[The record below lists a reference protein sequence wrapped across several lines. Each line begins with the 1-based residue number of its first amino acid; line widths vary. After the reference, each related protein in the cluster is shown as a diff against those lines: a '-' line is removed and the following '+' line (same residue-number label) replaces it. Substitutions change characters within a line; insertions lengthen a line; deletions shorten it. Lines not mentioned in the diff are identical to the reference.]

1 MINAL
6 GIELKRF
13 TTGLRMGGGGGG
25 DNKRKLL
32 ENDDLGLEAGLM
44 AKVQK
49 WEVRD
54 EALGGTESCLCP
66 AGLVTREARRMGA
79 GQVLPSL
86 KGAGRTLKDSMPWCR
101 IDQSFLSLLFYPQG
115 GQRKWCG
122 LFSLSPLGHLQSH
135 QSSAL
140 SGVMIRTDTWNGVL
154 CHSLCLT

>member
-13 TTGLRMGGGGGG
+13 TTGLRMGGGSGG

-54 EALGGTESCLCP
+54 EAPGGTESCLCP
-66 AGLVTREARRMGA
+66 AGLVTREARCMGA

-86 KGAGRTLKDSMPWCR
+86 KGTGRTLKDSMPWCR
-101 IDQSFLSLLFYPQG
+101 IIGTSPFCPCSSTPREGRESGVGYSPYPH
-115 GQRKWCG
+115 
-122 LFSLSPLGHLQSH
+122 LGHLQSH

-140 SGVMIRTDTWNGVL
+140 FQE
-154 CHSLCLT
+154 